1 MQESIQIIM
10 KSLEAM
16 DTWKVLVIGF
26 LFLWAVKIML
36 GIFATGFAYF
46 ATPWHKMIKHGAQ
59 GMGMSVDVPADNARM
74 PVSIRILGS
83 AMTFLFVGLAVVLCA
98 VLPLISPWVAV
109 GIVLAALGAGL
120 LVFYGLVWK
129 EEKRAGKEFR

>member
-26 LFLWAVKIML
+26 LFLWAVKIVL

-46 ATPWHKMIKHGAQ
+46 ATPWHKMIKHGPQ
-59 GMGMSVDVPADNARM
+59 GNTIDVSADNARM

-98 VLPLISPWVAV
+98 VLPLVSPWVAV

-120 LVFYGLVWK
+120 LVFYGLVSK